1 LPFCD
6 LVVARLTPAIG
17 KAANVEDNGVEN
29 EDVGDGDEEV
39 NAGLDPVEGGGVGV
53 DIGDTPA
60 ATLAETHTVTLTEAA
75 ELTAL
80 LLSLLHYQH
89 RLPESEIPP
98 AVVLQRALVGR
109 SLALLLEVQDLS
121 LTALLPLLPVPS
133 VPALS
138 SAVPLSEQG
147 EQEQEEQEENEI
159 PAWSAPGVA
168 IFLRN
173 ALRGNHLALSAFAG
187 PFKTLF
193 FNDPL
198 GLFHRVL
205 LLAMSVLYADLGEC
219 TDAGLESFTVCMA
232 WLREIQI
239 TSPQLLLV
247 TREGVGTLLTADSAV
262 VALPLPLVCKVL
274 IQLARLCESRPRSK
288 DRNDG
293 DGVKTSNTMLVLLS
307 LHGAIGGIELV
318 AACVLRDRASP
329 FFPQLLKQQVVEADG
344 LGIDTVDV
352 LERFFRAFFCPYL
365 TESDTSLL
373 TSTTE
378 CLLASVSLHPLM
390 PLNNDGHEQC
400 LNPQQHSESLVPI
413 LDLFAFLTR
422 RWRSSPR
429 PAFVACVTPWML
441 HTVVPRLQTTI
452 AGLKAHCKC
461 SRIEGE
467 GRGPPHAQ
475 ASARLRRVAN
485 SLVLLLDLTNEGT

>member
-1 LPFCD
+1 
-6 LVVARLTPAIG
+6 VG
-17 KAANVEDNGVEN
+17 VEENGVEI
-29 EDVGDGDEEV
+29 EDVGDGDEKV
-39 NAGLDPVEGGGVGV
+39 GAVLNPVEGGGAGV
-53 DIGDTPA
+53 DIGDASA
-60 ATLAETHTVTLTEAA
+60 ATLAETHIVILTEAA

-89 RLPESEIPP
+89 RLPESDIPP
-98 AVVLQRALVGR
+98 AVVVQRALVGR
-109 SLALLLEVQDLS
+109 SLALLLEMQDLS
-121 LTALLPLLPVPS
+121 LTALLPPLLVSS
-133 VPALS
+133 VPALPLGM
-138 SAVPLSEQG
+138 PLSEQG
-147 EQEQEEQEENEI
+147 EQEQDENAI

-187 PFKTLF
+187 PLKTFF

-198 GLFHRVL
+198 GLFQRVL
-205 LLAMSVLYADLGEC
+205 VLAVSVFYSDLGEC
-219 TDAGLESFTVCMA
+219 TDAGLEGLTVCMA

-239 TSPQLLLV
+239 TSPQFLLV
-247 TREGVGTLLTADSAV
+247 TGEGEGTLLTADSAV

-274 IQLARLCESRPRSK
+274 IQLARLSEARPRSK
-288 DRNDG
+288 DRNHG
-293 DGVKTSNTMLVLLS
+293 DGVNTSNTMMVLLS
-307 LHGAIGGIELV
+307 LHGTMGGLELV

-352 LERFFRAFFCPYL
+352 LERFFRAFFYPYL
-365 TESDTSLL
+365 TESDASLL
-373 TSTTE
+373 ASTTE
-378 CLLASVSLHPLM
+378 CLLARVSLHPLM
-390 PLNNDGHEQC
+390 SLNNDGREQW
-400 LNPQQHSESLVPI
+400 LNPYQHSESLVPI

-429 PAFVACVTPWML
+429 PTFVARVTPWML
-441 HTVVPRLQTTI
+441 HTVVPCLQTTI
-452 AGLKAHCKC
+452 AELQAHCKC

-467 GRGPPHAQ
+467 REEAPHPQ